1 MKFSKAVEG
10 FLLSKS
16 IEGLSAN
23 TLVTYG
29 YHLDHFKQYIN
40 DIELD
45 QITVEHIR
53 RFFYFL
59 QTEYE
64 PKRWNK
70 DVSPLTNRT
79 LKNVWITFKSFFT
92 WAGKD
97 LDLPDVM
104 VKILPPKPNIS
115 ETEPLTQQE
124 IKQLLKVAEHKS
136 NGANHPF
143 ALRNKAIILVL
154 LDTGLRASELCL
166 LSICDVEMKT
176 GKIEVLGKGSK
187 KRIVYLGVA
196 SRKAIWK
203 YLASRK
209 NGDDPSE
216 PLFIGENRKQ
226 IERTNLR
233 KILSRIGEK
242 AGIKDVYPHRFRHTF
257 AIEYLR
263 NGGDIFTLQVLLGH
277 SSLEMVRY
285 YSKIASVDTQKVHMR
300 AGPVD
305 NWLK

>member
-1 MKFSKAVEG
+1 MKFSKAIEG

-16 IEGLSAN
+16 IEGLSPN

-29 YHLDHFKQYIN
+29 YHLDHFKEYIN

-45 QITVEHIR
+45 QITVEHIQ

-59 QTEYE
+59 KTEYE

-70 DVSPLTNRT
+70 DISPLTNRT
-79 LKNVWITFKSFFT
+79 LKNVWITLKSFYT

-115 ETEPLTQQE
+115 EIDPLTQQE
-124 IKQLLKVAEHKS
+124 VKALLKVAEKKS
-136 NGANHPF
+136 NGDNHPF

-154 LDTGLRASELCL
+154 LDTGLRASELCM

-176 GKIEVLGKGSK
+176 GKVKIESGKGNK
-187 KRIVYLGVA
+187 MRFVYLGVA
-196 SRKAIWK
+196 SRKAIWR
-203 YLASRK
+203 YLASR
-209 NGDDPSE
+209 DEDPAA
-216 PLFIGENRKQ
+216 PLFIGENKKE

-257 AIEYLR
+257 SIEYLR

-277 SSLEMVRY
+277 SSLEMVRH
-285 YSKIASVDTQKVHMR
+285 YSKIASIDTQRVHAR